1 MTEQELKDN
10 VDKFL
15 SPDYIAMVG
24 RVVNNIVIEDD
35 QSNAFD
41 LVQLFVE
48 ALKQEGVKNSANK
61 GTLDFYNNNL
71 IKLEFIALP
80 LLENKD
86 VVYLLAKN
94 FVNQFQIEGYN
105 LLEKFNYKLLNIILV
120 SDRDDFKKEV
130 ERDLLKNQ
138 EVIVRE
144 GEINKICDWLKNYVS
159 VVGLENRDTLLRA
172 QYFASLKNNNNVN
185 SLEYNY
191 LISLFQFY
199 DMLGVSSDSPEGLAE
214 EPPVI
219 VGGKLYIFR
228 KGVLE
233 PVDKNK
239 DFKKIVQSTN
249 ILDSSDV
256 LSESSNSFNLKSSGP
271 VVSAVVPSTTV
282 FSNSDLSDLESALK
296 NYSEDSLEHKA
307 LKQEISR
314 LKAAELKQVQRSAGS
329 QINAQK

>member
-105 LLEKFNYKLLNIILV
+105 LLEKFNYKLLNII
-120 SDRDDFKKEV
+120 
-130 ERDLLKNQ
+130 NMN
-138 EVIVRE
+138 IIW
-144 GEINKICDWLKNYVS
+144 IN
-159 VVGLENRDTLLRA
+159 
-172 QYFASLKNNNNVN
+172 
-185 SLEYNY
+185 
-191 LISLFQFY
+191 
-199 DMLGVSSDSPEGLAE
+199 
-214 EPPVI
+214 
-219 VGGKLYIFR
+219 
-228 KGVLE
+228 
-233 PVDKNK
+233 
-239 DFKKIVQSTN
+239 
-249 ILDSSDV
+249 
-256 LSESSNSFNLKSSGP
+256 
-271 VVSAVVPSTTV
+271 
-282 FSNSDLSDLESALK
+282 
-296 NYSEDSLEHKA
+296 
-307 LKQEISR
+307 
-314 LKAAELKQVQRSAGS
+314 
-329 QINAQK
+329 